1 MTVILSTYA
10 RHLVLL
16 LIVLMSV
23 WFYLFILFIIFVHP
37 ITCRL
42 K

>member
-10 RHLVLL
+10 THLVLL

-23 WFYLFILFIIFVHP
+23 WFYLFIIFVHP